1 MSRSVSVGDR
11 VSARDRPW
19 TVRAVRA
26 LAEERCGLELVA
38 LDGESPNQIELLHPP
53 DSIETLPAAELTLD
67 SNGFESFAA
76 WTAAHLSLATG
87 LVRETGLLSGARFGR
102 VALEAYQLAPVLR
115 VLAKPRPSLLVAD
128 DVGLGKTIEAGL
140 ILLELMARGRAKR
153 VLIVAPPGLLD
164 QWRDELDER
173 FGLDFALLDNA
184 AGVARA
190 QTELPAGVNPWDALP
205 RVLTSIDFLKRET
218 VRRRALRKRWDLVI
232 VDEAHALAESGTPL
246 NPYRTQRHRLGLDLR
261 EKSRGLVLL
270 TATPHN
276 GYRHSFRSL
285 LELVDPTLAT
295 FGGNPET
302 ITRRID
308 RASIRRMKRQ
318 LTRTGPDG
326 AQVPVFP
333 PRRVEG
339 IPVTETSEAERQLL
353 ALVASYCAGTAK
365 AARGTDDEDLVS
377 FAMQIVRKRSLS
389 SRRALEITVKRRL
402 EALQKESAREAP
414 PEKGELRD
422 LQAGLPLSDA
432 AAERTAERVLR
443 SAIPKE
449 EKRRKAEI
457 NALKAIRRK
466 LEALPARDPKTEAAV
481 AEILGVLAAD
491 PDERVLVFTEYLDTL
506 DALIERFEA
515 APELAGRY
523 AVLQGG
529 LSRRQRRARQD
540 RFESGACRVLLATD
554 AASEGLNLQRHCRR
568 VLHVELPWNPNRL
581 EQRNGRVD
589 RYGQTRNPEIRYLF
603 YPESPEEG
611 VLSQLVR
618 KIEAISGDRVS
629 TPDILGVWMGDES
642 LERELTELGG
652 DGPDLAERMARL
664 VRTFDDRT
672 ADFVREVQPL
682 VAAGSGDGEELR
694 RLLDQLGNAE
704 PLPAGGEALER
715 ALRAAI
721 GEPAF
726 SPSAIT
732 DCLRIQVPIPLRGPN
747 VRPVYPAATF
757 DRNVAVRFRPEEVE
771 YLTPAH
777 PLAEAVRAD
786 ARRRLVQVYPDVRG
800 LAPRRLAA
808 RRVPD
813 TESASA
819 LFTFLARFAGGG
831 ELVEEHLIAVQ
842 VSPAGKLLGDPVSN
856 LRWLNA
862 KAPGEVPPSEV
873 VERFAA
879 TFENSATKARE
890 AAHDWAH
897 ARAEALAA
905 HRRAQADLL
914 RQELEVDLADR
925 LRELDAEEARAR
937 SVADAEGQQL
947 LFEKSELRTSFEAR
961 RKAAESQAATRRE
974 ELVAYE
980 RVDDATA
987 PALLG
992 ALFLVPG
999 GAPEAPGGPR

>member
-1 MSRSVSVGDR
+1 
-11 VSARDRPW
+11 
-19 TVRAVRA
+19 
-26 LAEERCGLELVA
+26 
-38 LDGESPNQIELLHPP
+38 
-53 DSIETLPAAELTLD
+53 LPQAELTPD
-67 SNGFESFAA
+67 PAAIDSFAS
-76 WTAAHLSLATG
+76 WSAAHLALASG
-87 LVRETGLLSGARFGR
+87 LVRETGLLTGARFGR

-164 QWRDELDER
+164 QWQGELEER
-173 FGLDFALLDNA
+173 FGLEFVLLDNA

-232 VDEAHALAESGTPL
+232 VDEAHALAESGTPA

-261 EKSRGLVLL
+261 ENSKGLVLL

-295 FGGNPET
+295 FAGEAEAV
-302 ITRRID
+302 TRRVE
-308 RASIRRMKRQ
+308 RARIRRMKRQ
-318 LTRTGPDG
+318 LTRTGPNEEL
-326 AQVPVFP
+326 VPVFP

-339 IPVTETSEAERQLL
+339 IPVTGTTPAERELL

-365 AARGTDDEDLVS
+365 AARGTEDEDLVS

-389 SRRALEITVKRRL
+389 SRRALEITVARRL
-402 EALQKESAREAP
+402 EALQKESARETP

-449 EKRRKAEI
+449 ERRRKSEVT
-457 NALKAIRRK
+457 ALKSIRK
-466 LEALPARDPKTEAAV
+466 ALQALPARDPKIEAAV
-481 AEILGVLAAD
+481 AEILGVFAAA
-491 PDERVLVFTEYLDTL
+491 PEERVIVFTEYLDTL
-506 DALIERFEA
+506 AALVERLDAT
-515 APELAGRY
+515 PELAGRY
-523 AVLQGG
+523 VVLRGG
-529 LSRRQRRARQD
+529 LSRKQRRARQE
-540 RFESGACRVLLATD
+540 RFEAGATRVLLATD

-611 VLSQLVR
+611 VLSQLVG
-618 KIEAISGDRVS
+618 KIEAMSGDRVS
-629 TPDILGVWMGDES
+629 TPDILGVWMGDGE
-642 LERELTELGG
+642 LERELTELEG
-652 DGPDLAERMARL
+652 DGPELAARMARL

-672 ADFVREVQPL
+672 AEFVREVQPL
-682 VAAGSGDGEELR
+682 VAAGSGDGAEMR
-694 RLLDQLGNAE
+694 RILDQLGSAE

-715 ALRAAI
+715 ALRAAL
-721 GEPAF
+721 GEAAF
-726 SPSAIT
+726 SPSAIQG
-732 DCLRIQVPIPLRGPN
+732 CLRIQVPIPLRGPN
-747 VRPVYPAATF
+747 VRPLYPAATF

-786 ARRRLVQVYPDVRG
+786 ARRRLLQVYPDVRG

-808 RRVPD
+808 RRVPGS
-813 TESASA
+813 EPASV
-819 LFTFLARFAGGG
+819 LFTFLARFSGGG
-831 ELVEEHLIAVQ
+831 ELVEEHLLAVR
-842 VSPAGKLLGDPVSN
+842 VGPGGELLGDPAGN
-856 LRWLNA
+856 LRWLHSET
-862 KAPGEVPPSEV
+862 PGEVPPVEV
-873 VERFAA
+873 VERFTPSFDAA
-879 TFENSATKARE
+879 S
-890 AAHDWAH
+890 
-897 ARAEALAA
+897 ARARAAAIDWSRERSAALAT
-905 HRRAQADLL
+905 HRRDQAALL
-914 RQELEVDLADR
+914 RQELEIDLADR
-925 LRELDAEEARAR
+925 LREIDAEESRARA
-937 SVADAEGQQL
+937 VADAEGQQL
-947 LFEKSELRTSFEAR
+947 LFEKSDLRTSYDAR
-961 RKAAESQAATRRE
+961 RKAAESQAAARRE
-974 ELVAYE
+974 ELAAYE
-980 RVDDATA
+980 RIDEPAA
-987 PALLG
+987 PTLLG

-999 GAPEAPGGPR
+999 AAPGLPGDRP